1 MGLLMAFCHR
11 ERAQNTE
18 DDKCTIKPAV
28 HNCANRSDL
37 PAPTP
42 PHPSGPNPSPNTKRR
57 LLAFYRR
64 LANFSAAYT
73 CPEGTGESVGGGGG
87 GGLVDKL
94 CPTLTTPVDC
104 MWPARL
110 LCPGDFPGKHTGVG
124 CHSLPQGIFP
134 TQGSNRRL
142 LHLLHCRQIL
152 YL

>member
-37 PAPTP
+37 PAPNP

-87 GGLVDKL
+87 GGLVDKS
-94 CPTLTTPVDC
+94 CPTLATPWTVAC
-104 MWPARL
+104 QAPL
-110 LCPGDFPGKHTGVG
+110 SVG
-124 CHSLPQGIFP
+124 FSRQEYGMGSHSLLQGIFL
-134 TQGSNRRL
+134 TQELNPG
-142 LHLLHCRQIL
+142 LLHCRWIL
-152 YL
+152 Y